1 MLPRDIR
8 ESITR
13 RKRKESG
20 ILLLILML
28 VLMLSVLSGCGS
40 SKKDQA
46 DTADNRGKQVD
57 ESIQQAREAALPEG
71 PEISGETYPTTLSN
85 GQSFG
90 LRGNIICR
98 YPMTRIR
105 GMVTNRITGETVFD
119 ISVTPN
125 ATSYSI
131 GNPTSETINDRLEFN
146 NPRCSNSYLNY
157 QLSVEYEK
165 DGKTC
170 TKVLLDQDFKVGT
183 PPGEAPEKTGG
194 GG

>member
-1 MLPRDIR
+1 MLPLDIR
-8 ESITR
+8 ESMTR
-13 RKRKESG
+13 HKRKKFD
-20 ILLLILML
+20 ILSLMLML
-28 VLMLSVLSGCGS
+28 VLTLTILSGCGS
-40 SKKDQA
+40 SKKDQD
-46 DTADNRGKQVD
+46 DTADNRGKQAD
-57 ESIQQAREAALPEG
+57 EGIQQAREAVLPEE

-105 GMVTNRITGETVFD
+105 GMVTNRVTGETVFD

-165 DGKTC
+165 DGETC
-170 TKVLLDQDFKVGT
+170 NKVLLDQDFKVGT
-183 PPGEAPEKTGG
+183 PPGEAPEETGG